1 YNLKP
6 DPFLCVK
13 FLATRTVVAELALPV
28 DNTKLIADYFRIK
41 FESEFGL
48 RQSVEADIGGLKRML
63 GEMSLARSYLE
74 MQLEDLK
81 EEVVY
86 LKKNHKKVGLV
97 VL

>member
-1 YNLKP
+1 
-6 DPFLCVK
+6 
-13 FLATRTVVAELALPV
+13 
-28 DNTKLIADYFRIK
+28 
-41 FESEFGL
+41 
-48 RQSVEADIGGLKRML
+48 ML
-63 GEMSLARSYLE
+63 GEMSLARSDLE